1 MKTSTR
7 KFNKKLLSVA
17 VATLLLTACSA
28 APTKPEG
35 ADNARNKLAQLQ
47 ADPQLASR
55 APVAIKD
62 AELAVRSAEEPRD
75 DDDMEQGKH
84 LVYLADR
91 KVDIAS
97 AQAQSRLLE
106 DQRKTLSAQREGAR
120 LDSRTREVDL
130 AHMQTDDLKRQ
141 LEELNAKETE
151 RGLVVTPGD
160 LLFATG
166 KSELKGGE
174 ARHLSKLA
182 IFLNKYQDRSVIIE
196 GHTDNVGSENSNH
209 SLSQR
214 RADSVRSYLVS
225 QGIASNR
232 LVSSGMGEG
241 SPIAGND
248 SSSGRQENRR
258 VEVVIANTTTSS
270 L

>member
-1 MKTSTR
+1 MNTPTH

-17 VATLLLTACSA
+17 VATLILSACSA
-28 APTKPEG
+28 TLTKPEG

-47 ADPQLASR
+47 SDPQLSSR

-62 AELAVRSAEEPRD
+62 AELAVRSAEEPRK
-75 DDDMEQGKH
+75 DMDLGKH

-106 DQRKTLSAQREGAR
+106 DQRKTLSAQRESAR
-120 LDSRTREVDL
+120 LDSRTHEVDL
-130 AHMQTDDLKRQ
+130 AHMQTDELKRQ

-151 RGLVVTPGD
+151 RGMVVTLGN
-160 LLFATG
+160 LLFETG
-166 KSELKGGE
+166 RSELRGGG
-174 ARHLSKLA
+174 AKHLDKLTN
-182 IFLNKYQDRSVIIE
+182 FLTKNQDRTVVIE
-196 GHTDNVGSENSNH
+196 GHTDNVGSEDSNI

-225 QGIASNR
+225 HGIASGR
-232 LVSSGMGEG
+232 LAASGMGEG

-248 SSSGRQENRR
+248 TASGRQENRR
-258 VEVVIANTTTSS
+258 VEVVIANTTTS
-270 L
+270 LM